1 MNKEN
6 PIIAGFDLPFAE
18 QADFFRG
25 KLKLPTERWD
35 DIKKSAHDRAFIVAG
50 AQKADLLND
59 LQQAVQKAIDRGTSF
74 KIFYKDFRAI
84 VKKHG
89 WTGWTGEGSE
99 AGERWRARVIYRQ
112 NLLVS
117 QAAGRYRQFTTPEM
131 LARCPY
137 WRYIHHD
144 GRHNRPHHKAWG
156 DIRLTLRYDH
166 PFWKSHYPPN
176 GWLCRCEVLP
186 VSAPKEGDSTTPPEG
201 WDKIDE
207 KTGAPIGIDKGW
219 DYAPGASVAATF
231 REIID
236 QKLINLEAPIGAAMW
251 ERLKP
256 VLAKERS
263 TAFAQWIDEVLA
275 QGKSRNDYRIA
286 GVMTQREIDH
296 YAKATGAAPRT
307 SEIAIEDRLIV
318 GRKAERHE
326 AQGNALT
333 PEEWKSLPD
342 ALENERRCYFD
353 REKQNLLYVL
363 PSAGERQVKLA
374 VEVDFMVKNQKR
386 VINLARAGFK
396 IDANTLDNEA
406 RYEEIK

>member
-1 MNKEN
+1 MLTAAFN
-6 PIIAGFDLPFAE
+6 LPFAE

-50 AQKADLLND
+50 AQKADLLHD
-59 LQQAVQKAIDRGTSF
+59 LQQAVQKAIDRGSGLE
-74 KIFYKDFRAI
+74 DFRKAFREI
-84 VKKHG
+84 VQKHG
-89 WTGWTGEGSE
+89 WHGWTGEGTA
-99 AGERWRARVIYRQ
+99 AGEAWRTRVIFET
-112 NLLVS
+112 NLLS
-117 QAAGRYRQFTTPEM
+117 SHAAGRYRQLTDPEL
-131 LARCPY
+131 LAQCPY
-137 WRYIHHD
+137 WRYVHADFVTHP
-144 GRHNRPHHKAWG
+144 RVHHKAWG
-156 DIRLTLRYDH
+156 DARLTLRHDH
-166 PFWKSHYPPN
+166 PFWKTHYPPN
-176 GWLCRCEVLP
+176 GWGCRCRV
-186 VSAPKEGDSTTPPEG
+186 VTVHAPGEGDATEAPEG
-201 WDKIDE
+201 WDAINP
-207 KTGAPIGIDKGW
+207 KTGAPFGIDKGW

-251 ERLKP
+251 EQLKP

-296 YAKATGAAPRT
+296 YAKATGTVPRT

-363 PSAGERQVKLA
+363 PSADERQVKLA
-374 VEVDFMVKNQKR
+374 VEVDF
-386 VINLARAGFK
+386 VIGRKKTTLNLARAGFK
-396 IDANTLDNEA
+396 VDAQIFEDKT
-406 RYEEIK
+406 RYEEIE